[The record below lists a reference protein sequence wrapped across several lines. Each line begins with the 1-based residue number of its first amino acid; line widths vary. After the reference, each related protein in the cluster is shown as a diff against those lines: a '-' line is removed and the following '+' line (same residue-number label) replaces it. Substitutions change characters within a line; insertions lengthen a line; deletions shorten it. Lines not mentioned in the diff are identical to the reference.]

1 MTVDNNKSKA
11 AEPVPVVRKHKPFL
25 PILLLLL
32 IGSLIAAGI
41 FFFNRPKE
49 SDGRLEVSGRIEGY
63 ETNIGAKVG
72 GRVDAIKY
80 REGELVKEKELVAQ
94 ISDDD
99 IQAQL
104 RGTEARILKAQE
116 QVESA
121 RDKLAVIQTQIGES
135 ELRVQQ
141 ATEDSVGRIRQWEST
156 VAMNEANLSKAKA
169 ELIQAQADLNL
180 AKIRKERYEFLV
192 SKEAVTKDE
201 ADQVV
206 NTFENQKA
214 IVDARAAN
222 VHAEEKDLKAS
233 QGQLAQARSSR
244 LSPHIQSAGKLALEK
259 QLLQA
264 QHELKQAEHEVANA
278 TADRDHMKANIAYL
292 RIVSPINGVVT
303 ARSTE
308 PGAVVVPGQTILSVI
323 DLNNVYLRGFIPEG
337 QIGKV
342 RIGQAAQVFLDA
354 RPDQPIEGK
363 IIQIDPQGSFTPENI
378 YFKNDRVKQVF
389 GVKIGL
395 TNPAGYAKPGMP
407 ADARIT
413 LD

>member
-1 MTVDNNKSKA
+1 MAVDNNKSKA

>member
-1 MTVDNNKSKA
+1 MTVNNNKSKA